1 MGAGRM
7 GEGEFL
13 HGETTKAILGAAF
26 EVHGVL
32 GPGFLESVYEEAIA
46 HELHRRG
53 MPYRRQVDIPIDY
66 KGIVAGTHRLD
77 LLADGKVIVEMKAV
91 KELTEVHT
99 SILLSY
105 LSATRLSV
113 GLLLNFARPSLEYRR
128 VSRRS
133 R

>member
-1 MGAGRM
+1 M

-32 GPGFLESVYEEAIA
+32 GPGFLESVYEEAI
-46 HELHRRG
+46 
-53 MPYRRQVDIPIDY
+53 
-66 KGIVAGTHRLD
+66 HRLD
-77 LLADGKVIVEMKAV
+77 LLVDGKVIVEMKAV

-105 LSATRLSV
+105 SSATRLSV
-113 GLLLNFARPSLEYRR
+113 GLLVNFARPSLEYRR